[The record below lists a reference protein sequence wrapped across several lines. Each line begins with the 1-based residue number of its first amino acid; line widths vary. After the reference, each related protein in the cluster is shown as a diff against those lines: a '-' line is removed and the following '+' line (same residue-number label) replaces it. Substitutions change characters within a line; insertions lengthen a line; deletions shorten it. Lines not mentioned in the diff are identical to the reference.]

1 MVINISLDLLIGTCI
16 SANKFIM
23 KRIVWSFFDK
33 KSFANSNGLLKLK
46 NIDVSFEVEIS
57 QMKKKIL
64 IHIPNLL
71 LGFNI

>member
-1 MVINISLDLLIGTCI
+1 
-16 SANKFIM
+16 M

-33 KSFANSNGLLKLK
+33 KSFVNSNGLLKLK
-46 NIDVSFEVEIS
+46 NINWSFEVEIS
-57 QMKKKIL
+57 QMKNKIL